1 MTVILK
7 FILHLLPECVHA
19 TSEMAK
25 MKFGGLYCTLCLDG
39 CRLHDMG
46 EWCFRAREEN
56 GVEEEDVVV
65 SGTYIRFQLVSE

>member
-7 FILHLLPECVHA
+7 FILHLLPEWVQA
-19 TSEMAK
+19 TSEMAI

-39 CRLHDMG
+39 CRLNDMG

-56 GVEEEDVVV
+56 DVEEEAVVV
-65 SGTYIRFQLVSE
+65 SGTCIRFQLVSE